1 MTVHSP
7 RIAPRDWR
15 RIRSAAPFASLS
27 DGDFA
32 PIADR
37 SRCETR
43 REGQT
48 LFFQDEP
55 AEAFFVVL
63 DGWVVLSRDRS
74 DGTRTVIRIVGP
86 GESFAEAMIAEGAR
100 YPVGAEAACPLRV
113 ARFET
118 ARLRALVAA
127 TPSLGLSIVAA
138 TFRQMHR
145 LVDQIEHLKSWPA
158 DRRVAAMLLRM
169 CDCRTDR
176 GQKERGQ
183 GDCDS
188 GDCDWAGDE
197 AGPCRF
203 DLPISQRLI
212 AAKLSITPSTLS
224 RSLKRL
230 EALGVTAD
238 RGCIAIRDTACLA
251 RFAAGPDMRKDVG
264 QDVGRHCRAGEK
276 SPAPPAFPAPT

>member
-7 RIAPRDWR
+7 RLAPRDWR

-37 SRCETR
+37 TRCETR

-127 TPSLGLSIVAA
+127 TPGLGLSIVAA

-169 CDCRTDR
+169 CDCRADR
-176 GQKERGQ
+176 DRVS
-183 GDCDS
+183 C
-188 GDCDWAGDE
+188 DE
-197 AGPCRF
+197 AGSDAGSCRF
-203 DLPISQRLI
+203 DLPVSQRLI

-238 RGCIAIRDTACLA
+238 RGCIAIGDTARLA
-251 RFAAGPDMRKDVG
+251 RFAAGQGGERC
-264 QDVGRHCRAGEK
+264 RRAGEK
-276 SPAPPAFPAPT
+276 SPVHVAFPAPT